1 MKFSLKLPG
10 HGNGVFLNKDALE
23 GNRDKELVSIGGG
36 VIWEFWKELWRLKL
50 QVTMYYDGES
60 SGFMIKGLDT
70 TFKALKFTFRLI
82 AESLFYVHG
91 KPGMNI
97 LTNQSSFS

>member
-1 MKFSLKLPG
+1 
-10 HGNGVFLNKDALE
+10 
-23 GNRDKELVSIGGG
+23 
-36 VIWEFWKELWRLKL
+36 
-50 QVTMYYDGES
+50 MYYDGES
-60 SGFMIKGLDT
+60 SGFMIKGLDNI
-70 TFKALKFTFRLI
+70 FKALKFTFRLI